1 MSPVGT
7 RLPTAQCESEAEM
20 NTSATHRPAQT
31 NASPTEKLEALFNE
45 QKLRNAQRRDTI
57 STLHQ
62 FGQSQANEE
71 GGRFARPTNV
81 IGTNPTAQYPMAAP
95 NWAPQAVGVEPPLG
109 IDVNATEPVGE
120 YGEVTASI
128 ERLEEA
134 SPQSLDASPARG
146 AAGSVDDDHDVE
158 PPPTPTI
165 RRKP

>member
-1 MSPVGT
+1 MQKE
-7 RLPTAQCESEAEM
+7 REAILK
-20 NTSATHRPAQT
+20 NDKRVASTYLDHTH
-31 NASPTEKLEALFNE
+31 S
-45 QKLRNAQRRDTI
+45 
-57 STLHQ
+57 
-62 FGQSQANEE
+62 EE
-71 GGRFARPTNV
+71 GGRFAKPQTIV
-81 IGTNPTAQYPMAAP
+81 GQTQTPEYPMAAP

-146 AAGSVDDDHDVE
+146 AAGSLDSICEVE
-158 PPPTPTI
+158 PPLTQSPTI